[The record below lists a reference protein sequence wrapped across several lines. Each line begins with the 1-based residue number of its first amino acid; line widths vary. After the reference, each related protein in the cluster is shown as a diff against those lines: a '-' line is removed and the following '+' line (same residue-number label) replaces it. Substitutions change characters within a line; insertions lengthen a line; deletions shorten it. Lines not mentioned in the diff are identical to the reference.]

1 MKYVNDFFNFYE
13 FAYPNK
19 PKIRNV
25 YLASDEVQVYDE
37 ALSKYPN
44 YNFIF
49 NKTYTK
55 HVLTLSRNDV
65 EGTESIILDIYFLSQ
80 CDYLVCTF
88 SSNVC
93 RLAYALLQTN
103 YPDGSWRFKSLDD
116 VYYFIGS
123 NLNILEV
130 IYNHIARKELGEID
144 LIAGDLVA
152 LSGNHWDGYSKGV
165 NLRTNQVG
173 LFPSYKVKR
182 VIKSF

>member
-1 MKYVNDFFNFYE
+1 MKYVNEYFNFYE
-13 FAYPNK
+13 YANPNHS
-19 PKIRNV
+19 KIRNV
-25 YLASDEVQVYDE
+25 YLASDEIKVYDE
-37 ALSKYPN
+37 ALSKFPN

-49 NKTYTK
+49 NKTYIK
-55 HVLTLSRNDV
+55 NALTQSRNELV
-65 EGTESIILDIYFLSQ
+65 ATESIILDVYFLSQ

-93 RLAYALLQTN
+93 RLAYVLLQSN

-123 NLNILEV
+123 HLNIFEV
-130 IYNHIARKELGEID
+130 IYDHKAKKELGEID
-144 LIAGDLVA
+144 LISNDLIA

-173 LFPSYKVKR
+173 LFPSYKIKR
-182 VIKSF
+182 LINSF